1 MLVYLK
7 PLSIFPQLHSD
18 TLFGAITYAINELY
32 PEKVQDMLEAFK
44 SNPPFILS
52 STFPFI
58 FNEDETIR
66 FYPKVIT
73 KQSSKEANVLVD
85 SKVFKD
91 YKKISYVEEDIF
103 SKMIKGELSEKD
115 ILSNYE
121 SYERKK
127 SLLLNE
133 KIDIDVSFGENIIP
147 NNTVNRV
154 SNETEGIFY
163 TTGMEFKNIGLFFF
177 IEFMDESYKPLV
189 KAALRFLEDR
199 GFGKDI
205 TNGKGHFVHE
215 IDEDFSLDE
224 ALDLD
229 DDLDYFITLSRY
241 IPNDEE
247 LDKINEYSSYE
258 IDSKRGKSPAGEI
271 RKQIRFFKEGSIF
284 PNYKAFYG
292 RNIESGKDSPAIEY
306 GYAFPIK
313 CKGNKED

>member
-1 MLVYLK
+1 
-7 PLSIFPQLHSD
+7 
-18 TLFGAITYAINELY
+18 
-32 PEKVQDMLEAFK
+32 
-44 SNPPFILS
+44 
-52 STFPFI
+52 
-58 FNEDETIR
+58 
-66 FYPKVIT
+66 
-73 KQSSKEANVLVD
+73 
-85 SKVFKD
+85 
-91 YKKISYVEEDIF
+91 
-103 SKMIKGELSEKD
+103 MIKGELSEKD

-224 ALDLD
+224 SLDLG

>member
-103 SKMIKGELSEKD
+103 SKMIKGEFEWLD
-115 ILSNYE
+115 IGS
-121 SYERKK
+121 
-127 SLLLNE
+127 
-133 KIDIDVSFGENIIP
+133 I
-147 NNTVNRV
+147 
-154 SNETEGIFY
+154 
-163 TTGMEFKNIGLFFF
+163 
-177 IEFMDESYKPLV
+177 
-189 KAALRFLEDR
+189 
-199 GFGKDI
+199 
-205 TNGKGHFVHE
+205 
-215 IDEDFSLDE
+215 
-224 ALDLD
+224 
-229 DDLDYFITLSRY
+229 
-241 IPNDEE
+241 ND
-247 LDKINEYSSYE
+247 
-258 IDSKRGKSPAGEI
+258 
-271 RKQIRFFKEGSIF
+271 FFKIT
-284 PNYKAFYG
+284 
-292 RNIESGKDSPAIEY
+292 
-306 GYAFPIK
+306 
-313 CKGNKED
+313 